1 MRFGIEFHPK
11 KKEVNSLMTLLQLET
26 KIEEEDMWK
35 NEKEIAKESKRVCVC
50 TYECLC
56 AYECVYARERERE

>member
-1 MRFGIEFHPK
+1 
-11 KKEVNSLMTLLQLET
+11 MTLLQLET